1 MSRAI
6 RRTNRSVFALVAAMT
21 AATAASTTASAF
33 EPIRKPEQRE
43 AARLRKAAHPG
54 SAPVDC
60 THYPGGAPSAVN
72 CSMQY
77 NNGPV
82 ISNVV
87 AVTVFWSYE
96 GKTVDSNITAWAQP
110 FIAALVDSPF
120 LDLLNEYSTT
130 SQGGNQTV
138 TRGTSTP
145 AYTITPTTATGA
157 TVTDADIVSELAAQ
171 VKAGKLPAVKN
182 DANGNPNTVYILF
195 FAPGIT
201 INGAG
206 GTSCVDFCGYH
217 SSGTSGST
225 TYTYA
230 VIPDLTVV
238 QTYSLPDGGSVT
250 EPCGYGC
257 AYQADTKPEV
267 EWFNST
273 VSHEIA
279 EAVTDP
285 AISANNI
292 AWYDQQNTD
301 FACAGSESQNQP
313 GGGEIGDV
321 CVGFWD
327 DEYGQ
332 GECEDTAKVPG
343 TNIYVQQV
351 WSNALDGCYAFNAA
365 TSPECPPGGCI
376 DGGPGPVNPA
386 GPTPDGEA
394 AGPTREREAPTR
406 ARETRGAARM
416 RPCRPARTAGKAPAR
431 TIRGR
436 SPTRRCPSATT
447 AARRR
452 RRVLS
457 KAARDP
463 VTARRERAAAADARA
478 PARAVVRLR
487 RLVSV
492 QRSSGSPLLH
502 AEGRDGAPR

>member
-386 GPTPDGEA
+386 GPTPDGGSGGSDSG
-394 AGPTREREAPTR
+394 AGGTDSGAGDAGSGTDATVPTGEDGGQGPGPNDSGSQSDATLSLGDDGGTLATTGPVEGGAGSGNGATGTSSSSGCSCTSAGGSAP
-406 ARETRGAARM
+406 ASMGLGAALFGL
-416 RPCRPARTAGKAPAR
+416 AAL
-431 TIRGR
+431 
-436 SPTRRCPSATT
+436 
-447 AARRR
+447 ARRR
-452 RRVLS
+452 SRR
-457 KAARDP
+457 R
-463 VTARRERAAAADARA
+463 T
-478 PARAVVRLR
+478 
-487 RLVSV
+487 
-492 QRSSGSPLLH
+492 
-502 AEGRDGAPR
+502 